1 MALQVQKKKVL
12 ILGGGFGGIKTALDL
27 CDSTAYDVT
36 LMSDQTEFKYYPA
49 LYRSATGGRR
59 KASVIPLSEIFE
71 GKPVTLVQES
81 AHKLDRAAAAIVT
94 ASKKKVP
101 YDILVIAL
109 GSVTNYFGIEG
120 LEKYSYGIKSIDE
133 AEELKAHLHKQML
146 DEHKPDQNYVVVGG
160 GPTGIEL
167 VGALPHYLRWI
178 MKHHGIKD
186 RKINIELVEA
196 SPRLLPRMPRDL
208 SAAVTHQ
215 LRKQGIKVYL
225 NQRVQAETADGLV
238 INDRPIKSHTVI
250 WTAGMASNPFLAENN
265 FTLEHGKIPVDEFL
279 RAKHEPAENIYV
291 VGDNALT
298 EYSGMAQTALHDA
311 VFLAENLKRLAHGG
325 VPKVYRP
332 KRPVYVY
339 PAGEHWSAVLWGS
352 VRLYGWLGWALREAA
367 DWVGYHD
374 VEPWWKASELFMAEA
389 ESEESCPIC
398 GAKSSDALLDA
409 AVKSSKTEQMPES
422 PKKAG
427 GK

>member
-1 MALQVQKKKVL
+1 MALEAQKKKVL

-27 CDSTAYDVT
+27 SDSPAYDVS
-36 LMSDQTEFKYYPA
+36 LMSDKTDFKYYPA
-49 LYRSATGGRR
+49 LYRSATGGSR
-59 KASVIPLSEIFE
+59 KVSVIPLSEIFE
-71 GKPVTLVQES
+71 GKPVTLLNERAS
-81 AHKLDRAAAAIVT
+81 KLERATNTVVT
-94 ASKKKVP
+94 TSKKKVP

-109 GSVTNYFGIEG
+109 GSITNYFGIEG

-133 AEELKAHLHKQML
+133 AEELKTYLHERML
-146 DEHKPDQNYVVVGG
+146 SEKEPDHNYVVVGG

-178 MKHHGIKD
+178 MKHHGIEN
-186 RKINIELVEA
+186 RRLNIELVEA

-208 SAAVTHQ
+208 SVAVTRQ

-225 NQRVQAETADGLV
+225 NQRVQGENANELLV
-238 INDRPIKSHTVI
+238 NGRSIKSQTVI
-250 WTAGMASNPFLAENN
+250 WTAGMSSNTFLAENN
-265 FTLEHGKIPVDEFL
+265 FTLEHGKIVVDEFL
-279 RAKHEPAENIYV
+279 RAKNEPTENIYV
-291 VGDNALT
+291 IGDNALT

-332 KRPVYVY
+332 KRPIYVY

-374 VEPWWKASELFMAEA
+374 VEPWWRASELFLAELQG
-389 ESEESCPIC
+389 EESCPVC
-398 GAKSSDALLDA
+398 GATRSDTPTNA
-409 AVKSSKTEQMPES
+409 
-422 PKKAG
+422 PKKVDG
-427 GK
+427 E